1 MKKLFIFDSNPGE
14 VGKSRSIKAIFHVL
28 KQRRDTGK
36 LMFTYK
42 VLRGSDNFANKQDL
56 KVLINYKEVTIGLE
70 SQGDPNSRL
79 TTSIKEF
86 AEEYKCAIIICAC
99 RTKGKDVREI
109 KRICKKKDYITM
121 SAPHI
126 VIKHQDDSLYDC
138 LAENYANSIIA
149 AVDKW
154 IELQTE
160 EGTSK

>member
-1 MKKLFIFDSNPGE
+1 MKKLFIYDSNPGE
-14 VGKSRSIKAIFHVL
+14 TGKSRSIKAIFHVL
-28 KQRRDTGK
+28 KHIRDTEM

-42 VLRGSDNFANKQDL
+42 VLKGSDDFSNKQDL
-56 KVLINYKEVTIGLE
+56 KVLIYYKDITIGLE

-86 AEEYKCAIIICAC
+86 AEDYKCDIIICAC

-109 KRICKKKDYITM
+109 KRICKKNDYISM

-126 VIKHQDDSLYDC
+126 VIKHQDARLYDC

-149 AVDKW
+149 AIDKW
-154 IELQTE
+154 IELY
-160 EGTSK
+160 K